1 MTNLA
6 FVNIAIEELRPRY
19 MRGSGAVPE
28 DAIDELD
35 GALHKLKSLVDS
47 MERYVHQELGADRQ
61 DRP

>member
-1 MTNLA
+1 VTRLVMTNLA

-35 GALHKLKSLVDS
+35 GRCTNSNHWLTAWNAMFTRS
-47 MERYVHQELGADRQ
+47 
-61 DRP
+61 